1 MINIQKLNKDVLG
14 TLRLALDAKDPNDPS
29 HDNEIAKMTAFEVF
43 DRYLV
48 WHGIIGFSSRIWRN
62 IENIKAADQ

>member
-1 MINIQKLNKDVLG
+1 MIRINELNRDVLG

-29 HDNEIAKMTAFEVF
+29 HDDEIAKLKAFDAF

-48 WHGIIGFSSRIWRN
+48 WWGIIGFSSRIWRN
-62 IENIKAADQ
+62 VENIKAAEQ

>member
-1 MINIQKLNKDVLG
+1 MNITKLNRDVMG
-14 TLRLALDAKDPNDPS
+14 TLRLALGANNPDDPS
-29 HDNEIAKMTAFEVF
+29 HDEEIAKMTAFEVF

-62 IENIKAADQ
+62 IENIKAAEQ